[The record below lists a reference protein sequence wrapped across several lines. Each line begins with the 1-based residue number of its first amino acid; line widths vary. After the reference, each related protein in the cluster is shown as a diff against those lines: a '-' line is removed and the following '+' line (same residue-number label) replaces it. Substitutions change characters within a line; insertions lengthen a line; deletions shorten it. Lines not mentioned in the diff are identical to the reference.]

1 MRRVVEEYSS
11 HLPFQM
17 IVHFSKKSKKC
28 HLTFVFP
35 DVIITKNS
43 KRMVLS
49 MERNAEYCQCQNP
62 CSVTTE
68 FNDWFQW
75 DVCCNCG
82 KEIEMSREPLN
93 HYDGEDHVVDW
104 E

>member
-1 MRRVVEEYSS
+1 
-11 HLPFQM
+11 
-17 IVHFSKKSKKC
+17 
-28 HLTFVFP
+28 
-35 DVIITKNS
+35 
-43 KRMVLS
+43 
-49 MERNAEYCQCQNP
+49 MERNTEYCQCKNSR
-62 CSVTTE
+62 SVTTE

-93 HYDGEDHVVDW
+93 HYDGEDHVIDW